1 MRKGN
6 EDGLWTVK
14 CWRQVLCV
22 PYYCSSQRR
31 PVVVET
37 KGSSR
42 RAELKSWLS
51 LSIVCKCSASPLP
64 RVWGRPS
71 AWQWSWENWCSCLSV
86 QSCPSGE
93 AWLVCLHRVCVQVTC
108 VQHTSR
114 PHRPPN
120 PGWVLLV
127 DSVVLTFPICS
138 DFLDQVAIR
147 RQEVWYPTMKPRVC
161 VVLLVKVIPCNPWF
175 WIPPLC
181 AFHHFY
187 EERDVICVASAG
199 LCWEVSWFKALHFR
213 LLIKISRA
221 LFLHSTW

>member
-6 EDGLWTVK
+6 EDGLGTVK
-14 CWRQVLCV
+14 CWRRVLCV
-22 PYYCSSQRR
+22 PYYCHSQRQ
-31 PVVVET
+31 PVIAET

-51 LSIVCKCSASPLP
+51 LFVCKCSASPLP
-64 RVWGRPS
+64 RVWRRPS
-71 AWQWSWENWCSCLSV
+71 AWQWRGENWCSCLSV
-86 QSCPSGE
+86 QNCPSGE
-93 AWLVCLHRVCVQVTC
+93 AWLVCLHRVCVQVIR
-108 VQHTSR
+108 VQQ
-114 PHRPPN
+114 PPPPAPTAPA
-120 PGWVLLV
+120 PGW
-127 DSVVLTFPICS
+127 
-138 DFLDQVAIR
+138 
-147 RQEVWYPTMKPRVC
+147 
-161 VVLLVKVIPCNPWF
+161 VLLVKVIPCNPWF

>member
-6 EDGLWTVK
+6 EDGLGTVK
-14 CWRQVLCV
+14 CWRRVLCV
-22 PYYCSSQRR
+22 PYYCHSQRQ
-31 PVVVET
+31 PVVAET

-51 LSIVCKCSASPLP
+51 LSI
-64 RVWGRPS
+64 
-71 AWQWSWENWCSCLSV
+71 
-86 QSCPSGE
+86 
-93 AWLVCLHRVCVQVTC
+93 CVQVLCLTTAQGVEETEC
-108 VQHTSR
+108 LTVERRELMLMSECSKLSLGGSLTGLSAQGLHTGYMCSTPPR

-127 DSVVLTFPICS
+127 DSVVITFPICS
-138 DFLDQVAIR
+138 DFLDQVAIK
-147 RQEVWYPTMKPRVC
+147 RQEVWYPTMKPRIC

-181 AFHHFY
+181 AFYHFY